1 MTGNSP
7 GQGTPRRRLARPQ
20 LRTEAPAATPQR
32 KRSALLS
39 PFGIGAAALLGVGAI
54 TATNG
59 FGGGRTRTDCTTTQI
74 VTSLLQ
80 CEAVIPGDQC
90 RSAFMAAPPAVGLTR
105 SGAGSWSLQPL
116 ASRPAGGYATIAG
129 QPFTAQQ
136 SCPSTRSN
144 RSFFWTGGRG
154 SSSRSL
160 NWGTPSSSRSA
171 TQSQGVTRSGFGSTG
186 RSFSSSSS
194 RSGG

>member
-1 MTGNSP
+1 MTGNTR
-7 GQGTPRRRLARPQ
+7 GQGAPRRRLAKPQ
-20 LRTEAPAATPQR
+20 VRTEAPAATPQR

-39 PFGIGAAALLGVGAI
+39 PLGIGAAALLGVGAI

-59 FGGGRTRTDCTTTQI
+59 FGTGRTRTDCTTTQI
-74 VTSLLQ
+74 VTSQLQ
-80 CEAVIPGDQC
+80 CEAVIPGEQC

-105 SGAGSWSLQPL
+105 SGSGSWSLQPL
-116 ASRPAGGYATIAG
+116 ASRPAGGYSTIAG
-129 QPFTAQQ
+129 QPFTARQ
-136 SCPSTRSN
+136 SCPTTRSN
-144 RSFFWTGGRG
+144 RGFFWTGGRG

-160 NWGTPSSSRSA
+160 GWGSSSSSRSA

-186 RSFSSSSS
+186 RSFSSSS